1 MSRRLSPD
9 AAWRAGLLAVLVPV
23 LVLGFGASGL
33 ANRLVF
39 AGWGLAVA
47 AVAVPVLRRSVELWR
62 GRPGG
67 GARIGAAAAF
77 TLAPALALFGL
88 LAGRHHEVLDLG
100 VRAVLPGLYTEAA
113 TEAGTYHGL
122 AILLLVGAVALRVA
136 ARRSRIK
143 RKEGHEWPRSA

>member
-1 MSRRLSPD
+1 MSPD

-47 AVAVPVLRRSVELWR
+47 AVLVPVLRRSVELWR

-67 GARIGAAAAF
+67 RARIGAAAAF
-77 TLAPALALFGL
+77 TLAPALALFGY
-88 LAGRHHEVLDLG
+88 LAGRHQEVLDLG
-100 VRAVLPGLYTEAA
+100 ARAVLPGLYTEAA
-113 TEAGTYHGL
+113 TAAGTCHGL
-122 AILLLVGAVALRVA
+122 AILLLVGGIGLRVSG
-136 ARRSRIK
+136 RRR
-143 RKEGHEWPRSA
+143 RGA